1 MRALGVLIGVVVLV
15 PGAWAQ
21 SVTVVDHAGRVVT
34 LPSPPQRVAS
44 VFGVATAYVYA
55 LGAGDLLVGAR
66 YLGLPDSPLARQVM
80 SRIDPAWEGKTFP
93 AEVTVE
99 ALVAIQAGVV
109 LAGTRH
115 LPLAALLGEVG
126 IPAVVYAPET
136 FAAVREATLLTG
148 ALLGREEEGRELTE
162 LFDEVLAEVAQRMG
176 PGGST
181 LPRVLFL
188 GTEPLRVAVG
198 GMYQTQL
205 IALAGGKSAAENLP
219 GASWQSVNLEQIL
232 VWNPDVILIA
242 PYGTVQPNAILEN
255 PDWQSVAAV
264 KTGRAWKL
272 PQLLFAWDTP
282 IPESVLGILWIAERL
297 HPGRVGLE
305 IADLASRFYS
315 QFYGVTLTEDEVA
328 LFSED

>member
-1 MRALGVLIGVVVLV
+1 MRIVMLVIAVLAVV
-15 PGAWAQ
+15 PGLGQ
-21 SVTVVDHAGRVVT
+21 GILVVDQAGRTVAI
-34 LPSPPQRVAS
+34 PAPPVRVAS

-55 LGAGDLLVGAR
+55 LGAGNLLVGAR

-80 SRIDPAWEGKTFP
+80 ARVDPTWEGKTFP

-99 ALVAIQAGVV
+99 TLVALRAELV

-115 LPLAALLGEVG
+115 LPLAGLLGEVG
-126 IPAVVYAPET
+126 IPAAVCAPET
-136 FAAVREATLLTG
+136 FAAVREATLLMG
-148 ALLGREEEGRELTE
+148 ALLGREEEARKLTE

-176 PGGST
+176 QGDST
-181 LPRVLFL
+181 PPRVLFL

-205 IALAGGKSAAENLP
+205 IALAGGRSVAESLP

-242 PYGTVQPNAILEN
+242 PYGNVKPTDIIAN
-255 PDWQSVAAV
+255 PDWQSVGAV
-264 KTGRAWKL
+264 KTGRVWKL

-305 IADLASRFYS
+305 IADVASRFYS
-315 QFYGVTLTEDEVA
+315 RFYRVTLTEGEVA

>member
-1 MRALGVLIGVVVLV
+1 MLVIAVLAVV
-15 PGAWAQ
+15 PGLGQ
-21 SVTVVDHAGRVVT
+21 RISVVDQAGRTVAI
-34 LPSPPQRVAS
+34 PAPPARVAS

-80 SRIDPAWEGKTFP
+80 ARIDPVWEGKAFP

-99 ALVAIQAGVV
+99 TLVALRAELV

-115 LPLAALLGEVG
+115 LPLAGLLGEVG
-126 IPAVVYAPET
+126 IPAAVYAPET
-136 FAAVREATLLTG
+136 FAAVREATRLTG
-148 ALLGREEEGRELTE
+148 AVLGREEEAHELIE

-176 PGGST
+176 QGGST

-188 GTEPLRVAVG
+188 GTAPLRVAVG

-205 IALAGGKSAAENLP
+205 IALAGGRSVAEGLP

-242 PYGTVQPNAILEN
+242 PYGTVRPDDIVQNQ
-255 PDWQSVAAV
+255 DWQSVTAV
-264 KTGRAWKL
+264 KTGRVWKL

-282 IPESVLGILWIAERL
+282 IPESVLGILWVAERL
-297 HPGRVGLE
+297 HPGRVGLD
-305 IADLASRFYS
+305 IAGLASRFYS
-315 QFYGVTLTEDEVA
+315 QFYGVDLSEDEVA
-328 LFSED
+328 LFSGD